1 MAAIEGFTDVQNAAL
16 EGVVVGALLFVQ
28 NFGPDG
34 DWGGGEDDDDD
45 GGDDYDDDEEEG
57 GEEEEEEEEEDA
69 DGDGEGEEE
78 DDADGEGE
86 GEEEDVD
93 EGAEASNHFVT
104 TDHTQGTAQHAGP
117 PQQTNSQGWV
127 NNPDDDASASTQIG
141 STNDDGHDDE
151 PVELVHTMYVVTS
164 VIKANDSGKITEV
177 GVAPLTFNHKVGP
190 LHGGHNYH
198 IFGNECEA
206 AHECKGPC
214 KDVTSIS
221 AIATGEDFVLTLNP
235 SGDYV
240 RRFLHGRRRCIATC
254 RNGFLDDIGCL
265 SDMVKDYVPE
275 MLLYEQTI
283 GLVSSALQKP
293 ICPVCIGPALLKEQQ
308 ALQQSLMETS
318 FVDIGEVIEYHSKLS
333 VRKAVLRAK
342 MGGGH
347 RFVQFD
353 ERQWGMAFDDMLD
366 DEDYN
371 DDDENDYEGNDGG
384 HFEHWTEAQDPN
396 ANPILR
402 PASDETIAALPR
414 IPRSKLTLASDDETC
429 CVDCEPFETTSVLVQ
444 LPCGH
449 ANFHEA
455 CIVTWLK
462 QYNNCPICRKEVPEI
477 NAQHQQEEDDQKA
490 APNYQANLIRM
501 SLAEALTSFGFEADM
516 DFAAVDQEML
526 PVLYTHARQDRAG
539 WRTETSIARLEAE
552 IALRKEAAGAAGQGG
567 SLASATDSPD
577 MEDGGGSG
585 GGEEEEEDSVMSD
598 A

>member
-1 MAAIEGFTDVQNAAL
+1 MADIEGFTDVQNAAL
-16 EGVVVGALLFVQ
+16 EGVVVGALLYVQ
-28 NFGPDG
+28 NAGPDG
-34 DWGGGEDDDDD
+34 DWDWGEDDDDD
-45 GGDDYDDDEEEG
+45 DDDDGDDYDDDEEEG
-57 GEEEEEEEEEDA
+57 GEEEEEEDA
-69 DGDGEGEEE
+69 DGE
-78 DDADGEGE
+78 GEGE

-127 NNPDDDASASTQIG
+127 NNPDDDASTSTQIG

-151 PVELVHTMYVVTS
+151 PVEFVHTMYVVTS
-164 VIKANDSGKITEV
+164 VTKANDSGKITEV

-190 LHGGHNYH
+190 LHGDHNYH

-240 RRFLHGRRRCIATC
+240 RRCIHGRRCIATC

-283 GLVSSALQKP
+283 GLVPSALQKP
-293 ICPVCIGPALLKEQQ
+293 ICPVCMGPALLKEQQ

-318 FVDIGEVIEYHSKLS
+318 FVDIGEVIEYHSRLS

-342 MGGGH
+342 MRGGH

-414 IPRSKLTLASDDETC
+414 IPRSKLTLASNDETC
-429 CVDCEPFETTSVLVQ
+429 CVDCEPFETNSLLVQ

-449 ANFHEA
+449 ANFHED

-462 QYNNCPICRKEVPEI
+462 QYNNCPICRKEVPNF
-477 NAQHQQEEDDQKA
+477 NAQHQQEEDDLKA
-490 APNYQANLIRM
+490 APNYQANLMRM

-526 PVLYTHARQDRAG
+526 PVLYTHAREDRAG
-539 WRTETSIARLEAE
+539 WRTETSIARIEAE
-552 IALRKEAAGAAGQGG
+552 IALRKEAADAAAGQGG

-577 MEDGGGSG
+577 VKDGGNSG
-585 GGEEEEEDSVMSD
+585 GGGEKEDSVMAD

>member
-1 MAAIEGFTDVQNAAL
+1 MADIEGFTDVQNAAL
-16 EGVVVGALLFVQ
+16 EGVVVGALLYVQ
-28 NFGPDG
+28 NAGPDG
-34 DWGGGEDDDDD
+34 DWDWGEDDDDD
-45 GGDDYDDDEEEG
+45 DGDDYDDDEEEG
-57 GEEEEEEEEEDA
+57 GEEEEEEEEA
-69 DGDGEGEEE
+69 DG
-78 DDADGEGE
+78 DGEGE

-127 NNPDDDASASTQIG
+127 TNPDDDASASTQIG

-151 PVELVHTMYVVTS
+151 PVEFVHTMYVVTS

-190 LHGGHNYH
+190 LYGDHNYH

-240 RRFLHGRRRCIATC
+240 RRCIHGRRCIATC

-283 GLVSSALQKP
+283 GLVPSALQKP
-293 ICPVCIGPALLKEQQ
+293 ICPVCMGPALLKEQQ

-318 FVDIGEVIEYHSKLS
+318 FVDIGEVIEYHSRLS

-342 MGGGH
+342 MRGGH

-371 DDDENDYEGNDGG
+371 DDDENDYEGNDSG

-429 CVDCEPFETTSVLVQ
+429 CVDCEPFETNSVLVQ

-449 ANFHEA
+449 ANFHED

-462 QYNNCPICRKEVPEI
+462 QYNNCPICRKEVPNI
-477 NAQHQQEEDDQKA
+477 DAKQQEDDQKA
-490 APNYQANLIRM
+490 APNYQANLMRM

-516 DFAAVDQEML
+516 DFAAVDQDML
-526 PVLYTHARQDRAG
+526 PVLYTHAREDRAG
-539 WRTETSIARLEAE
+539 WRTETSIARIEAE
-552 IALRKEAAGAAGQGG
+552 IALRKEAADAAAGQGG

-577 MEDGGGSG
+577 VKDGGGSG
-585 GGEEEEEDSVMSD
+585 GGGGEKEDSVMSD

>member
-1 MAAIEGFTDVQNAAL
+1 MADIEGFTDVQNAAL
-16 EGVVVGALLFVQ
+16 EGVVVGALLYVQ
-28 NFGPDG
+28 NAGPDG
-34 DWGGGEDDDDD
+34 DWDWGEDDDDD
-45 GGDDYDDDEEEG
+45 DDDDGDDGDDDEEEEG
-57 GEEEEEEEEEDA
+57 GEEGEEEEEEDA
-69 DGDGEGEEE
+69 DGDGE
-78 DDADGEGE
+78 GEGE

-151 PVELVHTMYVVTS
+151 PVEFVHTMYVVTS
-164 VIKANDSGKITEV
+164 VTKANDSGKITEV

-190 LHGGHNYH
+190 LYGDHNYH

-240 RRFLHGRRRCIATC
+240 RRCIHGRRCIATC
-254 RNGFLDDIGCL
+254 KNGFLDDIGCL

-283 GLVSSALQKP
+283 GRVSSALQKP
-293 ICPVCIGPALLKEQQ
+293 ICPVCMGPALLKEQQ

-318 FVDIGEVIEYHSKLS
+318 FVDIGEVIEYHSRLS

-342 MGGGH
+342 MRGGH

-384 HFEHWTEAQDPN
+384 HFEQWTEAQDPN

-414 IPRSKLTLASDDETC
+414 MPRSKLILASDDETC
-429 CVDCEPFETTSVLVQ
+429 CVDCEPFETNSVLVQ

-449 ANFHEA
+449 ANFHED

-462 QYNNCPICRKEVPEI
+462 QYNNCPICRKEVPNI
-477 NAQHQQEEDDQKA
+477 NAKQQEDAQKA
-490 APNYQANLIRM
+490 APNYQANLMRM

-526 PVLYTHARQDRAG
+526 PVLYTHAREDRAG
-539 WRTETSIARLEAE
+539 WRTETSIARIEAE
-552 IALRKEAAGAAGQGG
+552 IALRKEAADAAAGQGG

-577 MEDGGGSG
+577 VKDGGSSG
-585 GGEEEEEDSVMSD
+585 GGGGEKEDSVMSD